1 MFYDSVAFMRV
12 VILVVLGISPIGVA
26 SLSAGPLGED
36 INLLPQVRLSHY
48 QEPTPSIPSD
58 FLYRGRPL
66 EAACFERLLADG
78 QTRVR
83 LETCPRPVTTLD
95 CLLSE
100 NHDQDPW
107 WDLRGYRGYCY
118 GVQEAGPGG
127 PIERQHNV
135 IYKYLGKLAGH
146 HALLVE
152 IGSGSSSSSVDRHV
166 IGVDVTGNP
175 PSVVLRRTF
184 SPPSR
189 LVPLDARVS
198 GSRLLYTAAVSA
210 AQLLE
215 MAGLDLAT
223 LDVSA
228 EAFPDSRMLADSD
241 IAEFENDRLKRVWLL
256 PHAGAKQERSGRAAC
271 FAEAH
276 QRYRDEKRT
285 ELSPSALKEFATEVG
300 SCLSAR

>member
-1 MFYDSVAFMRV
+1 MRV
-12 VILVVLGISPIGVA
+12 VVLVVLGMSPIGGFA
-26 SLSAGPLGED
+26 SLPVGSLGEE

-58 FLYRGRPL
+58 LLYRGRPL
-66 EAACFERLLADG
+66 EAACLERLLADG
-78 QTRVR
+78 HTRVG

-118 GVQEAGPGG
+118 RVSEPGPGG
-127 PIERQHNV
+127 LIERQHNV

-152 IGSGSSSSSVDRHV
+152 IGLGSSSSGVDRHV
-166 IGVDVTGNP
+166 IGVDVAGNP
-175 PSVVLRRTF
+175 PSVVLQRTF
-184 SPPSR
+184 VPPSR
-189 LVPLDARVS
+189 VVPLDARVS
-198 GSRLLYTAAVSA
+198 GSKLLYTGAVSA

-215 MAGLDLAT
+215 LAGLDLAT

-228 EAFPDSRMLADSD
+228 EALSDSRMLADAD

-256 PHAGAKQERSGRAAC
+256 PHTGTKQERSGRAAC
-271 FAEAH
+271 FADAH
-276 QRYRDEKRT
+276 QRYRDGKRT
-285 ELSPSALKEFATEVG
+285 ELSPSALKEFATKVG
-300 SCLSAR
+300 SCLNGR